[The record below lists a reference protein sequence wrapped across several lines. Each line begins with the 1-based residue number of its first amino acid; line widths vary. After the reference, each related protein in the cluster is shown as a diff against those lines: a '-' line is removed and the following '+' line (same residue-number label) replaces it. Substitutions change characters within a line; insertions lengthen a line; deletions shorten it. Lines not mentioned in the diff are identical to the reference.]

1 MDTITPEYETIEIE
15 TPGRRRKITKFALAG
30 VAVLGVGAALTSAA
44 WTDNVWFG
52 GSATT
57 GDLDLQGR
65 ANPGDTW
72 SEGSESIPIVIP
84 AIANVGPNQTDSH
97 TVYVRN
103 SGTVDV
109 YLDIINVEGSGPLFG
124 SGGATTLVS
133 NVSDTDR
140 ILPPGA
146 ETTITVSVTGGNW
159 GEDDFTTSS
168 GSLEVHVHGTSDIP
182 PAP

>member
-15 TPGRRRKITKFALAG
+15 SPGRRRKITKFALAG

-65 ANPGDTW
+65 ADPSDDW
-72 SEGSESIPIVIP
+72 SEGSESVPIAIPT
-84 AIANVGPNQTDSH
+84 IANVGPNQTDSH

-103 SGTVDV
+103 NGTVDV
-109 YLDIINVEGSGPLFG
+109 HLDVINVEGSGALFAP
-124 SGGATTLVS
+124 GGATAIIS
-133 NVSDTDR
+133 AVSDTDL
-140 ILPPGA
+140 ILGPT
-146 ETTITVSVTGGNW
+146 ESTTITVSVTGGDW
-159 GEDDFTTSS
+159 DEDDFTGSS
-168 GSLEVHVHGTSDIP
+168 GSLKVHVHGTSEMP
-182 PAP
+182 PTP